1 MLNSSG
7 PSIEPCGSTVVI
19 LYYSLRVFFTLI
31 LCFMFVKQLFMHLKA
46 SVSNPHTPNLAIKKS
61 WFNVSK
67 AFAWTDSWRVWEM
80 VCYFVLAW
88 VAWVAYKHGWSAW
101 MGCLLA
107 WMACL
112 HGWNAWIG
120 GIGGMGSLLG
130 WVVCYCMWRAQR
142 AHEDAVDGVPV
153 LVKLLRKTCRK

>member
-1 MLNSSG
+1 
-7 PSIEPCGSTVVI
+7 
-19 LYYSLRVFFTLI
+19 
-31 LCFMFVKQLFMHLKA
+31 
-46 SVSNPHTPNLAIKKS
+46 
-61 WFNVSK
+61 
-67 AFAWTDSWRVWEM
+67 
-80 VCYFVLAW
+80 
-88 VAWVAYKHGWSAW
+88 